1 MVHPEEVAENGAL
14 RLRDGRTCSVRPL
27 VRADREPL
35 RAGIERQSPE
45 SQYLRFF
52 TTFAHGV
59 PEKIMDSLIDAVDG
73 VNHIALVL
81 LAPDGTAIGVGRLVR
96 NHHVPDSAEIS
107 FAVDDEWQG
116 TGAGTALGTA
126 LAREARRQGIDYLTA
141 SVRVNNDAALAV
153 LASLG
158 VVRSRQVAEP
168 GVYDLEVFLEGADHL
183 DDGRTADSSGADT
196 APAGSADTA
205 PAEGQAAD
213 GNPPAEG
220 QAQEGDEERPGAVAF
235 AEAVADRISN
245 ALGRER

>member
-1 MVHPEEVAENGAL
+1 MHPEDVAESGAL

-27 VRADREPL
+27 VPDDRETL

-59 PEKIMDSLIDAVDG
+59 PEKILDGLIDPVDG
-73 VNHIALVL
+73 ANHIALVL
-81 LAPDGTAIGVGRLVR
+81 LEPDGAPIGVGRLVR
-96 NHHVPDSAEIS
+96 SQQVPDQAEIS
-107 FAVDDEWQG
+107 FAVDDQWQG

-168 GVYDLEVFLEGADHL
+168 GVYDLEVFIEGADHL
-183 DDGRTADSSGADT
+183 DDGRSADSSGADISCAEVT
-196 APAGSADTA
+196 DGEPTGTRDPA
-205 PAEGQAAD
+205 
-213 GNPPAEG
+213 
-220 QAQEGDEERPGAVAF
+220 GDEERSGAVAF
-235 AEAVADRISN
+235 AESVADKVIN